1 MSVSLRH
8 RVLSLVG
15 LGLTFAALGVGPTP
29 CDEQLKRLGT
39 GLRNGYS
46 ERADNPDPCCE
57 GEFKELVGGQNAP
70 RLTLTEYSYG
80 PRVDI
85 LDATTRWIVG
95 WTSVG
100 REVFIRGRHREL
112 NARYQVDAMKTDEA
126 TLKPGAEAKF
136 TWSGAKASTLG
147 FAADDML
154 FCAWVYKSGATD
166 EAVLERVPADVPVY
180 LPVRLSGSGANGQTP
195 TSANASDHKAK
206 QEPVTCRINLVANK
220 SLSGVDVRVVCLS
233 KGDQAKPIEVAKDI
247 SLGTKAKMIR
257 FPRPDCSSGYARL
270 DVTFTQGGRRQ
281 ALESIYLR
289 LPPTVAA
296 PNAKESK

>member
-1 MSVSLRH
+1 MAVSVRH
-8 RVLSLVG
+8 TLLFLVG
-15 LGLTFAALGVGPTP
+15 VGLTFFSFGISPTP

-39 GLRNGYS
+39 GLSNGYS
-46 ERADNPDPCCE
+46 ERDDNPDPCCE

-80 PRVDI
+80 PRVDS
-85 LDATTRWIVG
+85 LDATTRWSVG

-126 TLKPGAEAKF
+126 TLKQGAEATF
-136 TWSGAKASTLG
+136 IWSGSKASNLG

-154 FCAWVYKSGATD
+154 FCAWVYKSRGSDDAALD
-166 EAVLERVPADVPVY
+166 KISADTPIY
-180 LPVRLSGSGANGQTP
+180 LPVRLNKSGESNQSPAPAKAPDDT
-195 TSANASDHKAK
+195 AK
-206 QEPVTCRINLVANK
+206 QSPITCRVNLVANK
-220 SLSGVDVRVVCLS
+220 SLSGVNVRVVCLD
-233 KGDQAKPIEVAKDI
+233 KGEQGKPIEVAKDI

-257 FPRPDCSSGYARL
+257 FPRPDCVSGYARV
-270 DVTFTQGGRRQ
+270 DVTFAQGGARQ

-289 LPPTVAA
+289 LPPPVAA
-296 PNAKESK
+296 PNTKESK